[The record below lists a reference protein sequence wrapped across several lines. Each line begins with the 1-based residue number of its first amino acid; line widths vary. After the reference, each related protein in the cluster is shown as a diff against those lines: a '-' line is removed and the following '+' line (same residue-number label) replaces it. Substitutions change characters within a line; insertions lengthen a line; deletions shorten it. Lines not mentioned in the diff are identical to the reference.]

1 MNMHPLNEHLQQFQY
16 DALERQKKAQ
26 NAELAKEAQKE
37 QERPPRRR
45 R

>member
-1 MNMHPLNEHLQQFQY
+1 MNPLNQHLQQFQY

-26 NAELAKEAQKE
+26 AAELVKEAQKE